1 MVITFSYEVDGS
13 QHSAVAGSN
22 ATLTTPESGSSSAGD
37 LFGHFLKYFFPI
49 LTAVNIPLSL
59 TNFLV
64 FLKLGFLNS
73 PSNFIYFNLVIVD
86 LLNSAVGLKVSI
98 NLWNATDNATHYV
111 AFWGDKKYEFERYV
125 NNFTFDTNIV
135 LVFGLCLIRILWM
148 EMSALHVLEKLKTV
162 SIAMIVLAYSYGL
175 ISCVYRFLLQKNYKY
190 SDGTDRI
197 FQTPLVEVKDI
208 CESLLVVLII
218 LMSVYIQLKVWMKKS
233 QLESSIF
240 RAASYASCIITANVL
255 FSYTFYIIT
264 VGVRVRHVV
273 TSNNTYS
280 CPGNDEGSAG
290 GRRDGTFKSV
300 KDRSQIGLGQ
310 ITAILDQIIL
320 SVPLSLWRSVALA
333 IQTMAYQI
341 YLALVLSCL
350 LVVPSRADIVDDVI
364 DGAKD
369 GYQNVKDT
377 VQGVTNTQNNGN
389 VYCWECTIDRTM
401 DNRVISAW
409 DEVTKST
416 IQGSQ
421 CENHQCQSNQDWCLV
436 TYYRV
441 YAKDGKDEFKKE
453 RHECGNRNL
462 RDTDARCQ
470 QLLIEDKGHNSI
482 VPRSCKTARS
492 GSASVHSSVSV
503 SLSFVLA
510 IFSLAF
516 LH

>member
-1 MVITFSYEVDGS
+1 MFRVRSFVGKTSSFFLPQEGHLIMVITFSYEVDGS

-290 GRRDGTFKSV
+290 GRRDGTFKFV
-300 KDRSQIGLGQ
+300 DF
-310 ITAILDQIIL
+310 ILCDELYISTL
-320 SVPLSLWRSVALA
+320 F
-333 IQTMAYQI
+333 M
-341 YLALVLSCL
+341 CFH
-350 LVVPSRADIVDDVI
+350 
-364 DGAKD
+364 
-369 GYQNVKDT
+369 
-377 VQGVTNTQNNGN
+377 
-389 VYCWECTIDRTM
+389 CTI
-401 DNRVISAW
+401 
-409 DEVTKST
+409 
-416 IQGSQ
+416 
-421 CENHQCQSNQDWCLV
+421 
-436 TYYRV
+436 
-441 YAKDGKDEFKKE
+441 
-453 RHECGNRNL
+453 
-462 RDTDARCQ
+462 
-470 QLLIEDKGHNSI
+470 NSI
-482 VPRSCKTARS
+482 VLIFQRHTRRFLRNKARICIIKLRE
-492 GSASVHSSVSV
+492 AYLR
-503 SLSFVLA
+503 LSNNEETDYAYF
-510 IFSLAF
+510 
-516 LH
+516 

>member
-290 GRRDGTFKSV
+290 GRRDGTFKFV
-300 KDRSQIGLGQ
+300 DF
-310 ITAILDQIIL
+310 ILCDELYISTL
-320 SVPLSLWRSVALA
+320 F
-333 IQTMAYQI
+333 M
-341 YLALVLSCL
+341 CFH
-350 LVVPSRADIVDDVI
+350 
-364 DGAKD
+364 
-369 GYQNVKDT
+369 
-377 VQGVTNTQNNGN
+377 
-389 VYCWECTIDRTM
+389 CTI
-401 DNRVISAW
+401 
-409 DEVTKST
+409 
-416 IQGSQ
+416 
-421 CENHQCQSNQDWCLV
+421 
-436 TYYRV
+436 
-441 YAKDGKDEFKKE
+441 
-453 RHECGNRNL
+453 
-462 RDTDARCQ
+462 
-470 QLLIEDKGHNSI
+470 NSI
-482 VPRSCKTARS
+482 VLIFQRHTRRFLRNKARICIIKLRE
-492 GSASVHSSVSV
+492 AYLR
-503 SLSFVLA
+503 LSNNEETDYAYF
-510 IFSLAF
+510 
-516 LH
+516 